1 MIITVFVNHLI
12 NASITAS
19 ILIILILAA
28 KRAFGNRV
36 NAGWHYYIW
45 FVLVMRLVVPYIST
59 DGPDIDHMLIFL
71 VWMAGAAV
79 MVLYSV
85 IYNICFWSKV
95 KDGKT
100 FTEQGIIELLENCKE
115 RMGVSVSVSI
125 IKTSGIGIPA
135 VFGVTRPWLL
145 MPEKILASLDQ
156 KKLKYVILHEL
167 AHLKRKDILLNWF
180 FYLLEIIYWFNPF
193 VWLAFHRMRADRELA
208 CDETVL
214 ARLDRN
220 GARMYGH
227 TILDMAELI
236 SSGVGY
242 AGIAGLAES
251 RSQIADRISMIS
263 RFGERSRKASV
274 VSIIVT
280 ILLSGSMLVNAGD
293 YISALQ
299 MPDAADIHARGNLDA
314 KAGEETV
321 AQAEEKED
329 AQAEERTDM
338 QAKEGPD
345 NKAAEGKDTQARNVT
360 GSQAAEGADVQAE
373 GGTDIKAGETPDIQ
387 AEEGAESSRKIESAG
402 LRITDGISITADPS
416 GYYSVYIDDGKLP
429 DELPDTIYMS
439 IVCADANTDEDII
452 YMASHQRKIRSIN
465 WVYEGETR
473 KYYRFRESDHPYALI
488 FLYDTDWDYLGYY
501 LYQLLEK

>member
-180 FYLLEIIYWFNPF
+180 
-193 VWLAFHRMRADRELA
+193 
-208 CDETVL
+208 
-214 ARLDRN
+214 
-220 GARMYGH
+220 
-227 TILDMAELI
+227 
-236 SSGVGY
+236 
-242 AGIAGLAES
+242 
-251 RSQIADRISMIS
+251 
-263 RFGERSRKASV
+263 
-274 VSIIVT
+274 
-280 ILLSGSMLVNAGD
+280 
-293 YISALQ
+293 
-299 MPDAADIHARGNLDA
+299 
-314 KAGEETV
+314 
-321 AQAEEKED
+321 
-329 AQAEERTDM
+329 
-338 QAKEGPD
+338 
-345 NKAAEGKDTQARNVT
+345 
-360 GSQAAEGADVQAE
+360 
-373 GGTDIKAGETPDIQ
+373 
-387 AEEGAESSRKIESAG
+387 
-402 LRITDGISITADPS
+402 
-416 GYYSVYIDDGKLP
+416 LP
-429 DELPDTIYMS
+429 
-439 IVCADANTDEDII
+439 A
-452 YMASHQRKIRSIN
+452 
-465 WVYEGETR
+465 
-473 KYYRFRESDHPYALI
+473 
-488 FLYDTDWDYLGYY
+488 
-501 LYQLLEK
+501 

>member
-1 MIITVFVNHLI
+1 
-12 NASITAS
+12 
-19 ILIILILAA
+19 
-28 KRAFGNRV
+28 
-36 NAGWHYYIW
+36 
-45 FVLVMRLVVPYIST
+45 
-59 DGPDIDHMLIFL
+59 
-71 VWMAGAAV
+71 

-280 ILLSGSMLVNAGD
+280 ILGRNTQILSLQGKRSSIRVD
-293 YISALQ
+293 ISL
-299 MPDAADIHARGNLDA
+299 
-314 KAGEETV
+314 
-321 AQAEEKED
+321 
-329 AQAEERTDM
+329 
-338 QAKEGPD
+338 
-345 NKAAEGKDTQARNVT
+345 
-360 GSQAAEGADVQAE
+360 
-373 GGTDIKAGETPDIQ
+373 
-387 AEEGAESSRKIESAG
+387 
-402 LRITDGISITADPS
+402 
-416 GYYSVYIDDGKLP
+416 
-429 DELPDTIYMS
+429 
-439 IVCADANTDEDII
+439 
-452 YMASHQRKIRSIN
+452 
-465 WVYEGETR
+465 
-473 KYYRFRESDHPYALI
+473 
-488 FLYDTDWDYLGYY
+488 
-501 LYQLLEK
+501 

>member
-280 ILLSGSMLVNAGD
+280 ILGRNTQILSLQGKRSSIRVD
-293 YISALQ
+293 ISL
-299 MPDAADIHARGNLDA
+299 
-314 KAGEETV
+314 
-321 AQAEEKED
+321 
-329 AQAEERTDM
+329 
-338 QAKEGPD
+338 
-345 NKAAEGKDTQARNVT
+345 
-360 GSQAAEGADVQAE
+360 
-373 GGTDIKAGETPDIQ
+373 
-387 AEEGAESSRKIESAG
+387 
-402 LRITDGISITADPS
+402 
-416 GYYSVYIDDGKLP
+416 
-429 DELPDTIYMS
+429 
-439 IVCADANTDEDII
+439 
-452 YMASHQRKIRSIN
+452 
-465 WVYEGETR
+465 
-473 KYYRFRESDHPYALI
+473 
-488 FLYDTDWDYLGYY
+488 
-501 LYQLLEK
+501 